1 MFSLQTEMKTSVS
14 PICVLCVHGWL
25 LIENAVDVSQLFSKV
40 TIIKRDRVVTG
51 KLLRHFWLTS
61 IWKEEEKKKRGSEK
75 NIIMTAKCK
84 RQTFHYSGKISR
96 LCTQVKLF
104 KSNDNHDISEHF
116 WRFPCETHQVSFGH
130 DCDAPLK
137 SRNCFVWYNCSPS
150 LLGYTAATIRAL
162 TLEINKKK
170 KKSILDIYM
179 LLPCPYGSVDW
190 LPLGKETSRAHKH
203 RGSRNASHT
212 FGKQH

>member
-1 MFSLQTEMKTSVS
+1 MTSEGPPYFKFPLLVSMFSLQTEMKTSVS

-137 SRNCFVWYNCSPS
+137 SRNRFVWYNCSPS

-170 KKSILDIYM
+170 KKKAYWIFICYCHVHM
-179 LLPCPYGSVDW
+179 
-190 LPLGKETSRAHKH
+190 A
-203 RGSRNASHT
+203 
-212 FGKQH
+212 Q